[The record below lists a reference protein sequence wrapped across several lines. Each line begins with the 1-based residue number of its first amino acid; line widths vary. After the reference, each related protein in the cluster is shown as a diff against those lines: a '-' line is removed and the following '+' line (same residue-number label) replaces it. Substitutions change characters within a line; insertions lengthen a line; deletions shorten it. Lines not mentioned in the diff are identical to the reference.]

1 MAENISHKYPH
12 SNFNLEIKQSIK
24 STEVSSKVC
33 LPSMEIDDE
42 EAQCESFCK
51 LFLIYGLDH
60 RKFAEDGEEKYEIL
74 GSYPDLSDKQ
84 VREDNRYIQDLE
96 LVCFPEIKKTIDKF
110 DQNYTM
116 NDLCRANYFHFIST
130 NEAYQMTYITS
141 VHFKE
146 ILLCERGAFVIP
158 KAICVASKQPIFSL

>member
-42 EAQCESFCK
+42 EVQCESFCK

-60 RKFAEDGEEKYEIL
+60 KKFAKNGEEKYEVL
-74 GSYPDLSDKQ
+74 GSYPDLNDK
-84 VREDNRYIQDLE
+84 
-96 LVCFPEIKKTIDKF
+96 
-110 DQNYTM
+110 
-116 NDLCRANYFHFIST
+116 
-130 NEAYQMTYITS
+130 
-141 VHFKE
+141 
-146 ILLCERGAFVIP
+146 
-158 KAICVASKQPIFSL
+158 